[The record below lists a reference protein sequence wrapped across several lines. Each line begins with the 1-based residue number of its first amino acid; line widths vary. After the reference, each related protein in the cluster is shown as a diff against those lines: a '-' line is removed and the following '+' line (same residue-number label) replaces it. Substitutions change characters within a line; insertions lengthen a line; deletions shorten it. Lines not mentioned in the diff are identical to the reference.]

1 MAFCSASQICDD
13 GRCRTVRDGGHD
25 DEHADGGG
33 DDEHR
38 DGGQALGGQPF
49 TARARFTH
57 RRTVDAN
64 PGESLRTQ

>member
-1 MAFCSASQICDD
+1 
-13 GRCRTVRDGGHD
+13 VREGGHD